1 LLIEH
6 FPETQHTLHER
17 RGTMPESKRP
27 TAVLLMAMGGPD
39 RLENVEPYLL
49 DVRGGRPTPPE
60 LVEEIRERY
69 RATGGKSPALGITKD
84 VAKQLEVRL
93 NESGNGRYRVYVGL
107 RHWHP
112 FIKETYAELLK
123 EDPTHVIGLC
133 MAPQQSS
140 LSTGAYQTKVEEAR
154 VALQNTCPISYVGS
168 WHKHSK
174 LIAAIARNVRQ
185 ALLKFPPGMRAA
197 VPVLFTAHS
206 LPERVIAMKD
216 PYPDEVKGTVEA
228 VTALLG
234 NQPTYFA
241 YQSQGRSSEPWLG
254 PSVESVLDGLHHEG
268 YRQVLVAPIGFICDH
283 VETLFD
289 IDIELRQRA
298 RSKGMQLERMA
309 MLNNSP
315 ALVEVLFD
323 VLAAHESSLCIQS

>member
-1 LLIEH
+1 MNN
-6 FPETQHTLHER
+6 TQRH
-17 RGTMPESKRP
+17 

-39 RLENVEPYLL
+39 CLENVEPFLL

-69 RATGGKSPALGITKD
+69 RATGGKSPAVGITQE
-84 VAKQLEVRL
+84 VAKKLEQQL
-93 NESGNGRYRVYVGL
+93 NESSDGRYRVYVGL

-123 EDPTHVIGLC
+123 ESPEQIIGVC

-140 LSTGAYQTKVEEAR
+140 LSTGAYRKKVEEAR
-154 VALQNTCPISYVGS
+154 TSLADQTPVTYVGS
-168 WHKHSK
+168 WNQHPR
-174 LIAAIARNVRQ
+174 LVAALVENIREGLQ
-185 ALLKFPPGMRAA
+185 KFPADVRAT

-206 LPERVIAMKD
+206 LPERIVAMKD

-228 VTALLG
+228 VTNALG

-241 YQSQGRSSEPWLG
+241 YQSQGRSNEPWLG
-254 PSVESVLDGLHHEG
+254 PTVEAMLGAIQQAGHRH
-268 YRQVLVAPIGFICDH
+268 VLVAPIGFICDH

-289 IDIELRQRA
+289 IDIELKQLA
-298 RSKGMQLERMA
+298 VSQGLHLERMA
-309 MLNNSP
+309 MLNDS
-315 ALVEVLFD
+315 AAILETLRD
-323 VLAAHESSLCIQS
+323 VLTAHESTPCLPS